1 MADNKY
7 VLCCD
12 TAADLTA
19 EYCRMRSIRYLPYKY
34 NLGDKECVDDLVS
47 IPADQFF
54 RTMEEG
60 AMTKT
65 SQPNSDDFTE
75 FWGPY
80 LEQGLDIVH
89 VCLSSGL
96 SGVMLSALVAKD
108 LFCEKYP
115 DRKIYVIDSLAASR
129 GLGLMVDKLADF
141 RDEGKSAEFLYE
153 WAEENKLTL
162 NHWFYT
168 TDLTYF
174 IRGGRVSKVSGWF
187 GTFLNICPLLHVDY
201 AGHLIPV
208 KKCRGKKA
216 VMRAMLDRMYE
227 NVKDGFD
234 YSEKCFISHSMR
246 EEEAKQIA
254 EEIERRF
261 PKLNGKVQIESIGP
275 IIGAHTGPGTVALF
289 FWGKKRTKQ

>member
-1 MADNKY
+1 MPNNNY

-12 TAADLTA
+12 TAADLSL
-19 EYCRMRSIRYLPYKY
+19 EYCNARDIKFIPYKY
-34 NLGDKECVDDLVS
+34 TLGDIECRDDLVS
-47 IPADQFF
+47 ISPEKFF
-54 RTMEEG
+54 KTMEEG

-65 SQPNSDDFTE
+65 SQPNSDDFVE
-75 FWGPY
+75 FWKPY

-89 VCLSSGL
+89 ICLSSGL
-96 SGVMLSALVAKD
+96 SGVLLSATVAKN
-108 LFCEKYP
+108 LFEEKYP
-115 DRKIYVIDSLAASR
+115 DRKIYVVDSLAASR
-129 GLGLMVDKLADF
+129 GLGLFVDKLADF
-141 RDEGKSAEFLYE
+141 RDEGKPAEFLYN

-174 IRGGRVSKVSGWF
+174 IRGGRVSKISGWF

-201 AGHLIPV
+201 AGHLIPM

-216 VMRAMLDRMYE
+216 VMKALLDRMYE
-227 NVKDGFD
+227 NVNDGLE
-234 YSEKCFISHSMR
+234 YSEKCFICHSMR

-254 EEIERRF
+254 AEVEKNF
-261 PKLNGKVQIESIGP
+261 PKLNGKVQIGPIGP